1 MIMIHFFSECSSS
14 NTTCKCWFVTCWLS
28 NCGSARLKL
37 FGFAFWHFAHFHF
50 HDAQDGLVSLKTHL
64 WLSSSGSH
72 FIKARESPLTAR
84 HLRQEAGDFKAEKMS
99 GSLTCCLSCAAASWP
114 PHRSSRDPTPRH
126 PGKRSASLQSC
137 WRQRTCESFLNF
149 SFFHLSRWQIH

>member
-1 MIMIHFFSECSSS
+1 MLICDLLVVKLWKRQTEAV
-14 NTTCKCWFVTCWLS
+14 WFC
-28 NCGSARLKL
+28 N
-37 FGFAFWHFAHFHF
+37 FAFWPLSLSRCPGWFGVLENPLVAFLLRVALH
-50 HDAQDGLVSLKTHL
+50 QGKGLPSHGEASETSRRRFSKLK
-64 WLSSSGSH
+64 
-72 FIKARESPLTAR
+72 KC
-84 HLRQEAGDFKAEKMS
+84 
-99 GSLTCCLSCAAASWP
+99 SLTCCLSCVAASWP